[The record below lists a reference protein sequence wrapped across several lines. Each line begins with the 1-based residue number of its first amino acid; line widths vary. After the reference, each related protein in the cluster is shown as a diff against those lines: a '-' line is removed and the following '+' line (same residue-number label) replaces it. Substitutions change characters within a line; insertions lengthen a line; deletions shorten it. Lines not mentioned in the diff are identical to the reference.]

1 MAFLA
6 WLALAAG
13 TLLVYSAR
21 KGTSP
26 LDTLRALL
34 NGEAPPSPAYII
46 EGAEGLPKAVGKVD
60 RNGGVLV
67 SASGLVRPVS
77 GAITSGFGMRS
88 GRMHYGV
95 DMPMPL
101 GTPIRAAMA
110 GTVNRVSYDP
120 GGAGLYV
127 RLTHPNG
134 WMTKYF
140 HMSVQSVKTGQQ
152 VAAGDE
158 LGRVG
163 HTGHAPGGDHLHF
176 ELWINGKA
184 VDPKPYL
191 DGNGQGTVSV

>member
-13 TLLVYSAR
+13 TLLIYSAR

-26 LDTLRALL
+26 LETLRAILS
-34 NGEAPPSPAYII
+34 GEPPPAPSYVI
-46 EGAEGLPKAVGKVD
+46 EGVEGLPKAAGSASKSG
-60 RNGGVLV
+60 NVLV
-67 SASGLVRPVS
+67 SASGLARPVP
-77 GAITSGFGMRS
+77 GAITSGFGMRN

-95 DMPMPL
+95 DIPAPM

-110 GTVNRVSYDP
+110 GTVNRVAYDP
-120 GGAGLYV
+120 GGAGNYV

-140 HMSVQSVKTGQQ
+140 HMSRQAATVGQT
-152 VAAGDE
+152 VGAGDVIGYVGST
-158 LGRVG
+158 GRSSG
-163 HTGHAPGGDHLHF
+163 PHLHF

-191 DGNGQGTVSV
+191 DGTGQGTVSV